1 VRKNVAAAAAP
12 VAAAPAAADRFTV
25 TVNGRAYEVAM
36 DGSTATIDGAQY
48 DFDVVAG
55 GGGSASRPSTSS
67 ATPVTSELAGKV
79 LSVKVKAGQRV
90 SEGDVLLMLEAL
102 KMEIEIS
109 APSDGVVAEVAV
121 RDGQKVAA
129 GDVLVA
135 IS

>member
-1 VRKNVAAAAAP
+1 
-12 VAAAPAAADRFTV
+12 
-25 TVNGRAYEVAM
+25 M

-55 GGGSASRPSTSS
+55 GGGSAPGPSTSS

-79 LSVKVKAGQRV
+79 LSVKVKVGQRV